1 MTASPDARTRRLV
14 YYDFV
19 AQRVALRLEFG
30 WCLTRRF
37 GAAWYEV
44 AKPTGALGGHDWAVA
59 SVVTLHLSERHSFSK
74 QDVGE
79 VELIAGVGVA
89 GDAHAGPLV
98 QHRSRVA
105 ADPTQPNLRQVHLI
119 ATELFEVLAA
129 AGHQVAPGDLGEN
142 VTTEGVE
149 VHDLSV
155 GTVIRLGETALIAVT
170 GLRNPCAQIE
180 AFQPGLLKQVSY
192 RDGTGMWVPRAGIMG
207 VVVLGGV
214 VRVGDRIE
222 VQPPPGP
229 ARPLERV

>member
-1 MTASPDARTRRLV
+1 M
-14 YYDFV
+14 
-19 AQRVALRLEFG
+19 
-30 WCLTRRF
+30 
-37 GAAWYEV
+37 
-44 AKPTGALGGHDWAVA
+44 A
-59 SVVTLHLSERHSFSK
+59 SVVALHVSEWHSFSK
-74 QDVGE
+74 QNVGE
-79 VELIAGVGVA
+79 LELIAGVGVA

-119 ATELFEVLAA
+119 AGELFEALAA
-129 AGHQVAPGDLGEN
+129 AGHQVSPGDLGEN

-149 VHDLSV
+149 LHDLPV
-155 GTVIRLGETALIAVT
+155 GSVIRLGETALIAVT

-180 AFQPGLLKQVSY
+180 SFQPGLLQQVSY
-192 RDGTGMWVPRAGIMG
+192 RDGTGALVRRAGIMG

-214 VRVGDRIE
+214 VLVGDRIE